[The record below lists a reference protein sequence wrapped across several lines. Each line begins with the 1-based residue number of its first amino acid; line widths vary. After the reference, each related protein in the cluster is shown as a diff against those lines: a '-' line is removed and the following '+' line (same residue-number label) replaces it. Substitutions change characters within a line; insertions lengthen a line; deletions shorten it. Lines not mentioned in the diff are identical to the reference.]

1 MATNIEPYRVEPL
14 TDRELTDIR
23 LKAVA
28 ARAECAKG
36 KDDEDLRHWD
46 GVLSLVAEVRRIRGG
61 LDDQIRQAYAR
72 FAHVQER
79 AKSPQGTALG
89 ERIMGDASGRYEALQ
104 ELRRTVYGSGL
115 PEGS

>member
-1 MATNIEPYRVEPL
+1 MDPYRVEPL
-14 TDRELTDIR
+14 TDAELTDLR

-28 ARAECAKG
+28 ARAACAKG

-46 GVLSLVAEVRRIRGG
+46 AVLSLVAEVRRLRGG

-79 AKSPQGTALG
+79 AKSPAGTALG
-89 ERIMGDASGRYEALQ
+89 ERIMGDASGRYDALQ
-104 ELRRTVYGSGL
+104 ELRRAVYGSAL
-115 PEGS
+115 PEPS

>member
-28 ARAECAKG
+28 ARAECVGG
-36 KDDEDLRHWD
+36 KDEENLHYLDQ
-46 GVLSLVAEVRRIRGG
+46 VLSLIAEVRRLRGG

-89 ERIMGDASGRYEALQ
+89 ERIMGDASGRYEVLQ
-104 ELRRTVYGSGL
+104 DLRRTVYGSAL
-115 PEGS
+115 PEPS